1 MLVELKNGETL
12 NGHLVQCDTY
22 MNLTLKEV
30 VQTSPEGDKF
40 FRLPE
45 CYVRGNN
52 VSRVKQCEI
61 ALLLLQ
67 REENQ
72 TLTTFRLSR
81 SNTSASPM
89 KSSTSSK
96 SNKLQRKR
104 SEAADIVEAV
114 VEIAA
119 IAVAAGDK
127 VVVVGEEEAGARHR
141 REPELERGT
150 FMLSRN
156 DHKHYDTP
164 GFFCLR
170 RWVRNLFLCFVLD
183 GEDIIWPSF
192 CWQVSD
198 LLARE
203 AFFLH
208 AKESVLL

>member
-1 MLVELKNGETL
+1 MRIRVIVAAMGE
-12 NGHLVQCDTY
+12 
-22 MNLTLKEV
+22 E
-30 VQTSPEGDKF
+30 P
-40 FRLPE
+40 
-45 CYVRGNN
+45 
-52 VSRVKQCEI
+52 I
-61 ALLLLQ
+61 
-67 REENQ
+67 
-72 TLTTFRLSR
+72 LTTLRPYR

-150 FMLSRN
+150 FMLSRS

-164 GFFCLR
+164 GFL
-170 RWVRNLFLCFVLD
+170 LSTMVLETFHCS
-183 GEDIIWPSF
+183 G
-192 CWQVSD
+192 WQG
-198 LLARE
+198 
-203 AFFLH
+203 H
-208 AKESVLL
+208 VLLFVWQGVWASLAFICIRRSRCCC